1 MVEINYKGMLVSC
14 YGVMHEEQNIHVV
27 CDNEIDDCVFSEGF
41 SSWKIAV
48 PAVIDTLL
56 ERNETI
62 EVVEMQAQ

>member
-48 PAVIDTLL
+48 S
-56 ERNETI
+56 RRY
-62 EVVEMQAQ
+62 